1 MRRRNIPATNE
12 ASVGHVAEG
21 SVRLERERL
30 PTSRFDRESLG
41 RYLIGNGRGHTI
53 RMGNGVI
60 EDTTSKR
67 VPDSS
72 LLSTDSLP

>member
-1 MRRRNIPATNE
+1 MRRRHMPVSDE
-12 ASVGHVAEG
+12 VSVGHVAEG
-21 SVRLERERL
+21 SHRLERERL

-53 RMGNGVI
+53 RMGAGVI

-67 VPDSS
+67 VPDSG
-72 LLSTDSLP
+72 LLSSDSLP